1 MHRGISIS
9 GRGEARG
16 GRRLPLSASHLP
28 PLASRSY
35 PRLMPHKQD
44 SGRAFASDNWAGV
57 HPEVLAAMTAANVGH
72 VPSYGADPYT
82 RDAIARISDELGGDA
97 QVFLVFSGTAA
108 NVLCLQSMVRSHQGV
123 ICAET
128 AHVHT
133 SECGAAEKH
142 IGCKLLPVPSPQGKI
157 TVAGIREHLHDIG
170 NEHHVQPRA
179 ISITQAT
186 EYGTVY
192 TPQEIRAIADF
203 AHANSLLLHMDG
215 ARIFNAAAHLDVPLK
230 AITSGAGVD
239 ALSFGGTKNGLVA
252 GEAVVFFK
260 LALADDF
267 EFKRMQGM
275 QLASKMRF
283 IAAQFS
289 ALLTNDLW
297 KRSATHANRMA
308 QRLAGA
314 LAGIKGVALTQ
325 QVQAN
330 EVFVTLPP
338 AIIPRL
344 QERWPFHVW
353 NEATSEARLIT
364 SFDTAES
371 DVADFADRVREA
383 VGA

>member
-1 MHRGISIS
+1 
-9 GRGEARG
+9 
-16 GRRLPLSASHLP
+16 
-28 PLASRSY
+28 
-35 PRLMPHKQD
+35 
-44 SGRAFASDNWAGV
+44 V
-57 HPEVLAAMTAANVGH
+57 HPEVLAAMAAANVGH
-72 VPSYGADPYT
+72 VPSYGGDPYT
-82 RDAIARISDELGGDA
+82 RDAIARIGDELGGDA

-108 NVLCLQSMVRSHQGV
+108 NVLCLQSMAQSHQAV

-142 IGCKLLPVPSPQGKI
+142 IGCKLLTVPSPQGKI
-157 TVAGIREHLHDIG
+157 TVPGIREHLHDIG
-170 NEHHVQPRA
+170 NEHHAQPRV

-215 ARIFNAAAHLDVPLK
+215 ARIFNAAVSLNVPLK

-275 QLASKMRF
+275 QLSSKMRF

-308 QRLAGA
+308 QLLAGE
-314 LAGIKGVALTQ
+314 LAGIQGVTITQ

-330 EVFVTLPP
+330 EVFATMPKE
-338 AIIPRL
+338 IIPKL
-344 QERWPFHVW
+344 QEQWPFHVW
-353 NEATSEARLIT
+353 NEANSEARLIT
-364 SFDTAES
+364 SFDTAEA
-371 DVADFADRVREA
+371 DVVDFAGLVRDA
-383 VGA
+383 IGARGK

>member
-1 MHRGISIS
+1 
-9 GRGEARG
+9 
-16 GRRLPLSASHLP
+16 
-28 PLASRSY
+28 
-35 PRLMPHKQD
+35 MPHKQQ

-57 HPEVLAAMTAANVGH
+57 HPEVLEAMAAANVGH
-72 VPSYGADPYT
+72 VPSYGNDPYT
-82 RDAIARISDELGGDA
+82 RDAVARIGDELGGDA

-108 NVLCLQSMVRSHQGV
+108 NVLCLNSMVRSHQAV

-142 IGCKLLPVPSPQGKI
+142 IGCKLLTVPSPNGKI
-157 TVAGIREHLHDIG
+157 TVPGIRAHLHDIG
-170 NEHHVQPRA
+170 NEHHAQPRA

-215 ARIFNAAAHLDVPLK
+215 ARIFNAAASLNVPLK

-297 KRSATHANRMA
+297 RRSATHSNKM
-308 QRLAGA
+308 A
-314 LAGIKGVALTQ
+314 LALAAQLRGIPGVTLTQ
-325 QVQAN
+325 EVQAN
-330 EVFVTLPP
+330 EVFATLPKQ
-338 AIIPRL
+338 IIPKL
-344 QERWPFHVW
+344 QEQWPFHVW

-364 SFDTAES
+364 SFDTTEA
-371 DVADFADRVREA
+371 DIADFAGL
-383 VGA
+383 VGELIGPGGR

>member
-1 MHRGISIS
+1 
-9 GRGEARG
+9 
-16 GRRLPLSASHLP
+16 
-28 PLASRSY
+28 
-35 PRLMPHKQD
+35 MPHKRE

-57 HPEVLAAMTAANVGH
+57 HPEVLAAMAAANVGH

-82 RDAIARISDELGGDA
+82 RDAIARIGDELGGDA

-108 NVLCLQSMVRSHQGV
+108 NVLCLQSMVQSHQAV

-142 IGCKLLPVPSPQGKI
+142 IGCKLLPVPSPHGKI

-289 ALLTNDLW
+289 ALLINDLW

-308 QRLAGA
+308 QRLAEELG
-314 LAGIKGVALTQ
+314 GIKGVALTQ

-330 EVFVTLPP
+330 EVFATLPP
-338 AIIPRL
+338 QIIPKL
-344 QERWPFHVW
+344 QQRWPFHVW
-353 NEATSEARLIT
+353 DEATSEARLIT

-371 DVADFADRVREA
+371 DITEFAALVREA
-383 VGA
+383 IGTLKA

>member
-1 MHRGISIS
+1 MD
-9 GRGEARG
+9 
-16 GRRLPLSASHLP
+16 P
-28 PLASRSY
+28 
-35 PRLMPHKQD
+35 KQKPI
-44 SGRAFASDNWAGV
+44 RAFASDNWAGV
-57 HPEVLAAMTAANVGH
+57 HPAVLAAMAAVNQGH
-72 VPSYGADPYT
+72 VPSYGKDPYT
-82 RDAIARISDELGGDA
+82 HDAITRITSAVGEDA
-97 QVFLVFSGTAA
+97 EVFLVFSGTAA
-108 NVLCLQSMVRSHQGV
+108 NVLCLNSMVRAHQAV

-128 AHVHT
+128 AHLYT

-142 IGCKLLPVPSPQGKI
+142 IGCKLLTVPSPHGKI
-157 TVAGIREHLHDIG
+157 TVQGIRQHLHDIG

-192 TPQEIRAIADF
+192 TPQEIRVIADF
-203 AHANSLLLHMDG
+203 AHSNSLLLHMDG
-215 ARIFNAAAHLDVPLK
+215 ARIFNAAVSLDVPLK

-275 QLASKMRF
+275 QLSSKMRF
-283 IAAQFS
+283 IAAQFN

-308 QRLAGA
+308 QLLAGE
-314 LAGIKGVALTQ
+314 LAGIKGVTLTQ

-330 EVFVTLPP
+330 EVFVTLPQE
-338 AIIPRL
+338 IIPKV

-353 NEATSEARLIT
+353 NEATWEARLIT
-364 SFDTAES
+364 SFDTAET
-371 DVADFADRVREA
+371 DVTDFAALVREA
-383 VGA
+383 IGAKEKQWI

>member
-1 MHRGISIS
+1 MGQR
-9 GRGEARG
+9 
-16 GRRLPLSASHLP
+16 
-28 PLASRSY
+28 
-35 PRLMPHKQD
+35 QQ

-57 HPEVLAAMTAANVGH
+57 HPEVLAAMAEANVGH
-72 VPSYGADPYT
+72 VPSYGNDPYT
-82 RDAIARISDELGGDA
+82 HEAVARIRGELGEDA
-97 QVFLVFSGTAA
+97 EVFLVFSGTAA
-108 NVLCLQSMVRSHQGV
+108 NVLCLNSMVQSHQAV

-128 AHVHT
+128 AHVYT
-133 SECGAAEKH
+133 SECAAAEKH
-142 IGCKLLPVPSPQGKI
+142 IGCKLLPVPSPHGKI

-192 TPQEIRAIADF
+192 TPQEIRVIADF
-203 AHANSLLLHMDG
+203 AHTHSLLVHMDG
-215 ARIFNAAAHLDVPLK
+215 ARIFNAAVSLGVSLR

-260 LALADDF
+260 QVLADDF

-283 IAAQFS
+283 IAAQFN
-289 ALLTNDLW
+289 ALLSNDLW
-297 KRSATHANRMA
+297 KRSAAHANRMA
-308 QRLAGA
+308 QLLAGE

-325 QVQAN
+325 QTQAN
-330 EVFVTLPP
+330 EVFVTLP
-338 AIIPRL
+338 AEIILKL

-353 NEATSEARLIT
+353 NEATSEARLIR
-364 SFDTAES
+364 SFDTAEA
-371 DVADFADRVREA
+371 DVTDFADRVREA
-383 VGA
+383 IGAKEKQWT

>member
-1 MHRGISIS
+1 
-9 GRGEARG
+9 
-16 GRRLPLSASHLP
+16 
-28 PLASRSY
+28 
-35 PRLMPHKQD
+35 MPHKQQ

-57 HPEVLAAMTAANVGH
+57 HPEVLAAMAAANVGH
-72 VPSYGADPYT
+72 VPSYGNDPYT
-82 RDAIARISDELGGDA
+82 RDAVARIGDELGGDA

-108 NVLCLQSMVRSHQGV
+108 NVLCLNSMVRSHQAV

-142 IGCKLLPVPSPQGKI
+142 IGCKLLTVPSPNGKI
-157 TVAGIREHLHDIG
+157 TVPGIRAHLHDIG
-170 NEHHVQPRA
+170 NEHHAQPRA

-215 ARIFNAAAHLDVPLK
+215 ARIFNAAASLNVPLK

-283 IAAQFS
+283 IAAQFT

-297 KRSATHANRMA
+297 KKSATHSNKM
-308 QRLAGA
+308 A
-314 LAGIKGVALTQ
+314 LALAAQLKGIPGVALTQ
-325 QVQAN
+325 EVQAN
-330 EVFVTLPP
+330 EVFATLPK
-338 AIIPRL
+338 AIIPKL
-344 QERWPFHVW
+344 QEQWPFHIW

-364 SFDTAES
+364 SFDTAEA
-371 DVADFADRVREA
+371 DIADFASLLRA
-383 VGA
+383 AIGP

>member
-1 MHRGISIS
+1 MRQ
-9 GRGEARG
+9 
-16 GRRLPLSASHLP
+16 
-28 PLASRSY
+28 
-35 PRLMPHKQD
+35 KQG

-57 HPEVLAAMTAANVGH
+57 HPEVLAAMAAVNVGH
-72 VPSYGADPYT
+72 VPSYGNDPYT
-82 RDAIARISDELGGDA
+82 REAEERIRAALGDDAE
-97 QVFLVFSGTAA
+97 VFLVFSGTAA
-108 NVLCLQSMVRSHQGV
+108 NVLCLHSMVQSHQAV

-128 AHVHT
+128 AHVYT

-142 IGCKLLPVPSPQGKI
+142 IGCKLLTVPSPNGKI
-157 TVAGIREHLHDIG
+157 TVPGIREHLHHIG

-203 AHANSLLLHMDG
+203 AHTHSLLLHMDG
-215 ARIFNAAAHLDVPLK
+215 ARIFNAAASLNVPLR

-260 LALADDF
+260 QVLADDF

-283 IAAQFS
+283 IAAQFN

-308 QRLAGA
+308 QLLAAELAGV
-314 LAGIKGVALTQ
+314 KGVALTQ

-338 AIIPRL
+338 ETVPKL
-344 QERWPFHVW
+344 QEQWPFHIW

-364 SFDTAES
+364 SFDTEEA
-371 DVADFADRVREA
+371 DITDFAALVRQA
-383 VGA
+383 VGSREKQWI

>member
-1 MHRGISIS
+1 
-9 GRGEARG
+9 
-16 GRRLPLSASHLP
+16 
-28 PLASRSY
+28 
-35 PRLMPHKQD
+35 MPHKQE

-57 HPEVLAAMTAANVGH
+57 HPEVLAAMAAANVGH
-72 VPSYGADPYT
+72 VPSYGGDPYT
-82 RDAIARISDELGGDA
+82 RDAIARIGDELGGDA
-97 QVFLVFSGTAA
+97 QIFLVFSGTAA
-108 NVLCLQSMVRSHQGV
+108 NVLCLQSMAQSHQAV

-142 IGCKLLPVPSPQGKI
+142 IGCKLLTVPSPQGKI
-157 TVAGIREHLHDIG
+157 TVPGIREHLHDIG
-170 NEHHVQPRA
+170 NEHHAQPRV

-215 ARIFNAAAHLDVPLK
+215 ARIFNAAVSLNVPLK

-275 QLASKMRF
+275 QLSSKMRF

-308 QRLAGA
+308 QLLAGE
-314 LAGIKGVALTQ
+314 LAGIQGVTITQ

-330 EVFVTLPP
+330 EVFATMPKE
-338 AIIPRL
+338 IIPKL
-344 QERWPFHVW
+344 QEQWPFHVW
-353 NEATSEARLIT
+353 NEANSEARLIT
-364 SFDTAES
+364 SFDTAEA
-371 DVADFADRVREA
+371 DVVDFAGLVRDA
-383 VGA
+383 IGARGK

>member
-1 MHRGISIS
+1 MRQEN
-9 GRGEARG
+9 RT
-16 GRRLPLSASHLP
+16 
-28 PLASRSY
+28 
-35 PRLMPHKQD
+35 
-44 SGRAFASDNWAGV
+44 GRAFASDNWAGV
-57 HPEVLAAMTAANVGH
+57 HPEVLAAMAAANVGH
-72 VPSYGADPYT
+72 VPSYGDDPYT
-82 RDAIARISDELGGDA
+82 REAEERIRAALGEDAE
-97 QVFLVFSGTAA
+97 VFLVFSGTAA
-108 NVLCLQSMVRSHQGV
+108 NVLCLQSMVQSHQAV

-128 AHVHT
+128 AHVYT

-142 IGCKLLPVPSPQGKI
+142 IGCKLVTVPSPNGKI
-157 TVAGIREHLHDIG
+157 TVAGIREHLHHIG

-192 TPQEIRAIADF
+192 TPQEIKVIADF
-203 AHANSLLLHMDG
+203 AHTHSLLLHMDG
-215 ARIFNAAAHLDVPLK
+215 ARIFNAAASLNVSLR

-260 LALADDF
+260 QVQADDF

-283 IAAQFS
+283 IAAQFN
-289 ALLTNDLW
+289 ALLGNDLW

-308 QRLAGA
+308 QLLARE

-338 AIIPRL
+338 EIIPKL
-344 QERWPFHVW
+344 QQQWPFHVW

-364 SFDTAES
+364 SFDTEET
-371 DVADFADRVREA
+371 DIADFAALVRQA
-383 VGA
+383 VGAREKQWI

>member
-1 MHRGISIS
+1 
-9 GRGEARG
+9 
-16 GRRLPLSASHLP
+16 
-28 PLASRSY
+28 
-35 PRLMPHKQD
+35 MPHKQD

-57 HPEVLAAMTAANVGH
+57 HPEVLAAMAAANVGH

-142 IGCKLLPVPSPQGKI
+142 IGCKLLPVPSPHGKI
-157 TVAGIREHLHDIG
+157 TVT
-170 NEHHVQPRA
+170 VQPRA

-203 AHANSLLLHMDG
+203 AHADSLLLHMDG

-289 ALLTNDLW
+289 VLLTNDLW

-308 QRLAGA
+308 QLLAGE
-314 LAGIKGVALTQ
+314 LAAIRGVTLTQ

-338 AIIPRL
+338 QIIPKL
-344 QERWPFHVW
+344 QQRWPFHVW
-353 NEATSEARLIT
+353 NETTSEARLIT

-371 DVADFADRVREA
+371 DITEFVGLVREGIA
-383 VGA
+383 NLK